1 MVFGNNVAVTQAN
14 RSGSVILGNDSSVPE
29 NVTAINS
36 AKVGNVTYAGFAG
49 NLGGTT
55 TDGTSA
61 VAADQGRF
69 VSIGNATAPRQ
80 IKHVAAGRIEADSTD
95 AINGSQ
101 LYSLTG
107 VVSNMGVSVAN
118 VIGGNAVL
126 NPNGTINGF
135 SRLLDTTG
143 LADATTYTKPTTA
156 ATNVATAITNLNDY
170 VNAGWKIA
178 EGNDT
183 DAKARISPNEQ
194 VNFKANGLA
203 TVSVAANGTG
213 ANVTYT
219 VTKGEFKDTTDNG
232 TISAKN
238 DDNKNKAATVG
249 DVSDAINRAYW
260 KATAAGNGADGNT
273 ITNDTADQV
282 IAGTEVTF
290 KAGKNLTVDHKTAK
304 TFTFATVDTPNFKGV
319 ELVNANTADDKKLTL
334 TPTDAGDL
342 KFNKGTNEAAKIT
355 NVVSGL
361 EKFNENNPLING
373 HTLEEL
379 TMSQDPAYSGLTNLA
394 DKNVQDKTAATVGD
408 LRGMGWVVSSNKTT
422 DKLTEEYTAQ
432 VKNAN
437 EVKFVGTG
445 AAVVSGKTDGNTRTI
460 TVDVTKGELVNATTD
475 AQTGNAVNTN
485 RGKVTVKN
493 GDADKVAT
501 VKNVA
506 DAINSAATIIKAAN
520 KHDETITDTDE
531 TKDDKG
537 ETVKAGDDVT
547 YIF

>member
-422 DKLTEEYTAQ
+422 GSLRDEYTAQ